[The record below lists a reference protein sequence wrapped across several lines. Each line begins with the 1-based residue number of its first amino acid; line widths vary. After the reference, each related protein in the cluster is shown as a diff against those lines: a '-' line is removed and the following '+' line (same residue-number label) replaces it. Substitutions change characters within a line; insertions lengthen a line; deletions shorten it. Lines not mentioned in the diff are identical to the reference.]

1 MECPQCRSVVAVAG
15 NDPSSLPTV
24 FFINGLIDVYEILKK
39 ADSNE
44 IACQNCSEAKSTS
57 FCHTCGFVCTSCAN
71 AHKKLKVFEGHK
83 TVLISEMREGALIQ
97 LPTKKAPTSTCQKH
111 EGKHFKLYCFQ
122 CEQLICKDC
131 ILIDHTGH
139 KFDFVRG
146 VADAFREEVLSSLVP
161 LRDTHATVA
170 TAIARVEDSKKEIR
184 DQGADTATTITQSFK
199 ELRAILDN
207 REQVLL
213 QQTREVV
220 GRKVS
225 VLNRQQEDLQL
236 ALATLDSLV
245 GFIKRTAENASD
257 EEFISLKQQ
266 MASRV
271 QEIGKKY
278 KCYKLVPAEVANI
291 KRAMPQADG
300 LRELC
305 QKQSAV
311 YAFVVDAS
319 KWDVTGPGLKSATTN
334 QVSKFTVQTNDTHG
348 QPPPVQ
354 QHVSAELKSLVDGSV
369 LQATVVS
376 QTPST
381 YELSY
386 TPTTRGR
393 HQLTV
398 QVNDIMIGTFQV
410 FVQHPPTLLGTPV
423 RVIEGVKPYHIS
435 VGDKGELFVT
445 ESYQYAVLDSQG
457 QRVLT
462 IGSKG
467 KPPFGDGVPTGI
479 ATDGEGNVY
488 VANNRGCVAS
498 ADKVQKFN
506 RRGEV
511 VKSAGIFWA
520 YQEIPCPYGVR
531 YHNHQVYVCDSYKSK
546 VLVLD
551 SNLNFVRSF
560 GTYGDGPGQLNGPRD
575 IDFDTQGNIY
585 VVDQNKHQVLVFS
598 KNGQYLRHFGQ
609 KGGGEGKLH
618 NSQGV
623 CVSGDYV
630 YVITWAN
637 HRVVVFRTSGEFVHS
652 FGKSGSGRGELQ
664 SPLGIAID
672 QDGFVFV
679 CDSGRIQVF

>member
-1 MECPQCRSVVAVAG
+1 M
-15 NDPSSLPTV
+15 
-24 FFINGLIDVYEILKK
+24 
-39 ADSNE
+39 
-44 IACQNCSEAKSTS
+44 
-57 FCHTCGFVCTSCAN
+57 
-71 AHKKLKVFEGHK
+71 
-83 TVLISEMREGALIQ
+83 
-97 LPTKKAPTSTCQKH
+97 
-111 EGKHFKLYCFQ
+111 
-122 CEQLICKDC
+122 
-131 ILIDHTGH
+131 
-139 KFDFVRG
+139 
-146 VADAFREEVLSSLVP
+146 
-161 LRDTHATVA
+161 
-170 TAIARVEDSKKEIR
+170 
-184 DQGADTATTITQSFK
+184 
-199 ELRAILDN
+199 
-207 REQVLL
+207 
-213 QQTREVV
+213 
-220 GRKVS
+220 
-225 VLNRQQEDLQL
+225 
-236 ALATLDSLV
+236 
-245 GFIKRTAENASD
+245 
-257 EEFISLKQQ
+257 
-266 MASRV
+266 
-271 QEIGKKY
+271 
-278 KCYKLVPAEVANI
+278 
-291 KRAMPQADG
+291 
-300 LRELC
+300 
-305 QKQSAV
+305 
-311 YAFVVDAS
+311 
-319 KWDVTGPGLKSATTN
+319 
-334 QVSKFTVQTNDTHG
+334 
-348 QPPPVQ
+348 
-354 QHVSAELKSLVDGSV
+354 DGSV

-423 RVIEGVKPYHIS
+423 RVIEGVKPYYIS

-488 VANNRGCVAS
+488 VANHRGCVAS

-618 NSQGV
+618 NSQGL

-664 SPLGIAID
+664 SPHGIAID

-679 CDSGRIQVF
+679 CDPGRIQVF